1 MQPQEHLI
9 GKRSPGKEPAQVTG
23 QRFDSSG
30 CFPGPRPGLIDGKP
44 YPAGKESAEFL
55 RKLLGDQKATC
66 FVSATDR
73 PGPNRRPQGICY
85 VGAVRV
91 DHEMILCGWAV
102 ADHMRTSLVLDALQ
116 MALDRRR
123 PPAGVIFHSD
133 RGTQY
138 TSQEFADFCRKNDIR
153 RSLGRTGV
161 CWDNAVAESFF
172 ATYKKE
178 LIHNRPWPTINQL
191 KTETFSWIEAYYN
204 RTRRHST
211 LDYLTPSEYELG
223 YRNIH
228 ELAA

>member
-1 MQPQEHLI
+1 MSTMRRSLLLLSLHLTAFAH
-9 GKRSPGKEPAQVTG
+9 GQV
-23 QRFDSSG
+23 
-30 CFPGPRPGLIDGKP
+30 
-44 YPAGKESAEFL
+44 
-55 RKLLGDQKATC
+55 
-66 FVSATDR
+66 
-73 PGPNRRPQGICY
+73 PQGGAPHDWGRRMRHVALPTIAPGGRLDDVPQ
-85 VGAVRV
+85 VGIRDLLQLLAPLDAPGVFFAFQPGDLGVQDARGSFIPL
-91 DHEMILCGWAV
+91 DH
-102 ADHMRTSLVLDALQ
+102 SVLDALQ